1 MPELNERRNDQTALH
16 TLIDLQSAHELGGTL
31 NAILADCFALFLK
44 TKSFH
49 WHVSGPNFPDYHRLL
64 DDQATQI
71 FAMTDPIAERV
82 RKLGRQTLHSIGEI
96 AGMQRVL
103 DNDATYV
110 PPHEM
115 LAELRDDNRDLV
127 RRLREVHELADEAND
142 FATTS
147 LIENWVDEGETRYW
161 YLFEATRS

>member
-1 MPELNERRNDQTALH
+1 MQDLDERRNAATAPH
-16 TLIDLQSAHELGGTL
+16 SIIPVQAAHELSGAL
-31 NAILADCFALFLK
+31 NAILADCFALYLK

-64 DDQATQI
+64 DEQAGQI

-96 AGMQRVL
+96 ARSQRVL
-103 DNDATYV
+103 DNDAAYV